1 MPADPHEP
9 AFVWDDSQDDSLVS
23 GDADQES
30 EASPGRDQKEPR
42 KNPLTLAVFG
52 GLYAVW
58 SLAWVLGVVA
68 APSQPASSLLDAIMY
83 QFGEFLAIVATPVT
97 FGVLWWLTRSSRAAV
112 RVGLLS
118 AGLIVLVPLP
128 LILPV
133 VLR

>member
-1 MPADPHEP
+1 MAADPHEP
-9 AFVWDDSQDDSLVS
+9 AFAWDDSQDDSLVS
-23 GDADQES
+23 GNLDQGS
-30 EASPGRDQKEPR
+30 EAHPGNDPKEPR

-68 APSQPASSLLDAIMY
+68 APTQPASSLLDAIMY
-83 QFGEFLAIVATPVT
+83 QFGEFLAIIATPLT
-97 FGVLWWLTRSSRAAV
+97 FGVLWWLTRSSSPTVRAVALGA
-112 RVGLLS
+112 GLL
-118 AGLIVLVPLP
+118 VLVPLP